1 VPSNPEDVT
10 ILLRQW
16 GDGDGSAGEEL
27 FKLLMPDLR
36 RIAARCLRRER
47 SGHTIQKSDLVNE
60 CFIRLLN
67 AKNID
72 WRNRG
77 HFFAIV
83 TRKMRQ
89 FLIDYARKRG
99 KYQLIPLDGLPEGL
113 LARRNWL
120 EISIT
125 IDKLM
130 DELEEKDPI
139 KCSVVVLRSY
149 LGMSTKEAAEKL
161 DLTDAVVEHEYH
173 RARRWLYEK
182 LIEGQCKTENND

>member
-1 VPSNPEDVT
+1 VPSNPENVT

-16 GDGDGSAGEEL
+16 GDGDESAGEEL
-27 FKLLMPDLR
+27 FKLLMPELR

-60 CFIRLLN
+60 CFIRLLH

-83 TRKMRQ
+83 TRKMRLC
-89 FLIDYARKRG
+89 LIDYARKRG
-99 KYQLIPLDGLPEGL
+99 KYQFIPLDALPGGL
-113 LARRNWL
+113 LAKRNWL

-125 IDKLM
+125 VDKLL
-130 DELEEKDPI
+130 DELEVEHPI
-139 KCSVVVLRSY
+139 KCSVIVLRSY
-149 LGMSTKEAAEKL
+149 LGMSTKETAEKL
-161 DLTDAVVEHEYH
+161 DLTEAVVEHEYH